1 MRDATRIVRA
11 GVPEKTQGAPFR
23 QGPAFASVFH
33 LAGDPASSPYQYGR
47 YHNPTWVQF
56 EAALEELEGG
66 PAIVF
71 ASGMAAVFA
80 ALGTALNH
88 GDVVGVTHDAYYA
101 TRTVGARHLA
111 ERGVGVRM
119 IGGTA
124 DPAAALDG
132 IAMLWIET
140 PSNPSLNAYD
150 IARIAGAAHERSIL
164 VAVDNTTP
172 TVGGQ
177 KPLALGADYSVASD
191 TKALTGHSDVVLG
204 HVAVRDPDRAAKL
217 RVWRTETG
225 SIPGPMEVWLA
236 HRSLGTLD
244 VRLERMCANALGVAT
259 YLAERRDL
267 VQVRYPGLPGDPSR
281 EVAGR
286 QMTRFG
292 PVIGFE
298 LPDAAAAA
306 SFFANSRL
314 VTEATSFGSL
324 HTTAERRAR
333 WGGDAIGEGFI
344 RMSLGCEHVD
354 DLCDDIG
361 RAIDRALGR

>member
-1 MRDATRIVRA
+1 MKDATRIVRA
-11 GVPEKTQGAPFR
+11 GVPGKVQGAPFR
-23 QGPAFASVFH
+23 PGPTFASVFH
-33 LAGDPASSPYQYGR
+33 LSGDPASSPYQYGR
-47 YHNPTWVQF
+47 YDNPTWGHF

-66 PAIVF
+66 PVTIF

-80 ALGTALNH
+80 TLGTALSH

-111 ERGVGVRM
+111 ERGIGVRM
-119 IGGTA
+119 IGATA
-124 DPAAALDG
+124 HPTDELDG

-150 IARIAGAAHERSIL
+150 IARIAGAAHERGIA

-172 TVGGQ
+172 TVAGQ
-177 KPLALGADYSVASD
+177 KPLALGADFSVASD

-204 HVAVRDPDRAAKL
+204 HVAVRDSDRAAKL
-217 RVWRTETG
+217 RAWRTETG

-236 HRSLGTLD
+236 HRSLATLD
-244 VRLERMCANALGVAT
+244 VRLERMCANALGVAR
-259 YLAERRDL
+259 YLAGRGDL
-267 VQVRYPGLPGDPSR
+267 VLVRYPGLPTDPSHT
-281 EVAGR
+281 VASR

-298 LPDAAAAA
+298 LSDAAAAA
-306 SFFANSRL
+306 TFFANSRL
-314 VTEATSFGSL
+314 VTEATSFGGL

-333 WGGDAIGEGFI
+333 WGGDAVGEGFI
-344 RMSLGCEHVD
+344 RMSLGCEDID
-354 DLCDDIG
+354 DLCEDIG
-361 RAIDRALGR
+361 RAIDRSLGT